1 MSKPH
6 SAISRKKYIYLS
18 PLCQPVEGYCSGPPH
33 QLLGAVQDCHLGLSS
48 RRHLLQGLES
58 ELDSYLYLSDVLP
71 QIVKGK
77 ELSWNP
83 ENPKN
88 LEEGV
93 DWVKNARKHKI
104 YYRSEER
111 KNIFRPF

>member
-1 MSKPH
+1 M
-6 SAISRKKYIYLS
+6 INIVIYLK
-18 PLCQPVEGYCSGPPH
+18 
-33 QLLGAVQDCHLGLSS
+33 
-48 RRHLLQGLES
+48 
-58 ELDSYLYLSDVLP
+58 SYNSLAMF

-104 YYRSEER
+104 YYRSVER
-111 KNIFRPF
+111 RNIFRHF

>member
-1 MSKPH
+1 M
-6 SAISRKKYIYLS
+6 
-18 PLCQPVEGYCSGPPH
+18 
-33 QLLGAVQDCHLGLSS
+33 
-48 RRHLLQGLES
+48 
-58 ELDSYLYLSDVLP
+58 

-83 ENPKN
+83 ENPKS

-104 YYRSEER
+104 YYRSVER
-111 KNIFRPF
+111 GNIFRHF

>member
-1 MSKPH
+1 MS
-6 SAISRKKYIYLS
+6 IS
-18 PLCQPVEGYCSGPPH
+18 
-33 QLLGAVQDCHLGLSS
+33 
-48 RRHLLQGLES
+48 
-58 ELDSYLYLSDVLP
+58 VLP

-104 YYRSEER
+104 YYRSVER
-111 KNIFRPF
+111 ENIFRPF